1 MSSPGRCLDCLIT
14 VDCPLPLTQDDADL
28 TNVSLPHLRRITGS
42 ITVRNN
48 PALVRIVLPNLE
60 AIGQSL
66 ALLDNPRLAAVELPN
81 LGAIGQSGCLPQD
94 SASECGTLALLDNP
108 RLAAVELP
116 VLETISHDFSVRG
129 GGSDVE
135 LALPRLAAIGGQA
148 DVRDTTFAGLVM
160 PMLDYI
166 VGYFYLASNPVRSCR
181 YLILAVSHRL
191 APLTPLTRTAP
202 HCLRE
207 MLPTTLSHFTS
218 AQLRSPAAAS
228 LRRRYPASCC
238 PPSGP

>member
-42 ITVRNN
+42 ITVQNN

-66 ALLDNPRLAAVELPN
+66 ALLDNPRLAAVELP
-81 LGAIGQSGCLPQD
+81 L
-94 SASECGTLALLDNP
+94 
-108 RLAAVELP
+108 
-116 VLETISHDFSVRG
+116 LETISRDFSVRG
-129 GGSDVE
+129 GGSDAE
-135 LALPRLAAIGGQA
+135 LALPRLAAIGGEA

-166 VGYFYLASNPVRSCR
+166 AGYLFTSGLQSGGVMPLPHTRC
-181 YLILAVSHRL
+181 
-191 APLTPLTRTAP
+191 LTPTRTADSNRSTLP
-202 HCLRE
+202 PRDAPYYPLTLIHVRTAEVPCCLPAQALSRLALPALRTVTGNSFMVTANP
-207 MLPTTLSHFTS
+207 MLKCIQFSEGLDVD
-218 AQLRSPAAAS
+218 R
-228 LRRRYPASCC
+228 
-238 PPSGP
+238 

>member
-42 ITVRNN
+42 ITVQNN

-60 AIGQSL
+60 AIGQS
-66 ALLDNPRLAAVELPN
+66 
-81 LGAIGQSGCLPQD
+81 
-94 SASECGTLALLDNP
+94 LALLDNP

-181 YLILAVSHRL
+181 YPILAVSHRL
-191 APLTPLTRTAP
+191 APLTRTAP
-202 HCLRE
+202 HTASARCSL
-207 MLPTTLSHFTS
+207 LPSHTS
-218 AQLRSPAAAS
+218 RPHS
-228 LRRRYPASCC
+228 
-238 PPSGP
+238 